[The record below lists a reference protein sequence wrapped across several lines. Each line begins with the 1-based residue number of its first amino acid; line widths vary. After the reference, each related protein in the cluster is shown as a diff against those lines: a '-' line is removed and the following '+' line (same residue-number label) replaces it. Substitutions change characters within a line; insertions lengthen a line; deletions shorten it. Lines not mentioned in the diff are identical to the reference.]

1 MVWLVIVI
9 GLFSPERRGVGE
21 REFENFRR
29 DRDIDINT
37 NAKVGVT
44 NFSIIIASTIIII
57 IISTMIITIIIIM

>member
-57 IISTMIITIIIIM
+57 ISTMIITIIIIM